1 MIIRLS
7 KQCEHLPAWVND
19 WVAWTTMSKQIITL
33 TELAVTH
40 DKIEYVLH
48 HELMHLIL
56 YDLGEEGAYC
66 YDSVCDSKEW
76 I

>member
-1 MIIRLS
+1 MIIRTA
-7 KQCEHLPAWVND
+7 KQCEYLPAWVND
-19 WVAWTTMSKQIITL
+19 WAAWVTLSKGEITL
-33 TELAVTH
+33 TKWACKT
-40 DKIEYVLH
+40 IEYTLH

-66 YDSVCDSKEW
+66 YDNVCDSKEW